1 MLQQNQN
8 YSFTTIQWYK
18 NICTLNINLSEN
30 GDLVE
35 DKILSLITHK
45 DHNCIDQVRG
55 VFRFLVHF

>member
-30 GDLVE
+30 GDLIE
-35 DKILSLITHK
+35 DRSYH
-45 DHNCIDQVRG
+45 
-55 VFRFLVHF
+55 